1 MATGNAL
8 NIQGCL
14 RGGEAWDYL
23 SRWSLY
29 ADCSE
34 TMNCNFQSC
43 EWLRKVDQTHL
54 RHVGQFSFTC
64 RTISIH
70 SRAVMA
76 AVDHFSTCYKAPLQH
91 TLSVN
96 ILLGLDASLVI
107 PKMCVSSSMLLNLSS
122 YHFSYPRW
130 QHVTPKSD
138 PSPKTGHLGK
148 THIHW
153 HLEVAL
159 PDIRLGPHNIS

>member
-23 SRWSLY
+23 SRWSSY

-43 EWLRKVDQTHL
+43 ECWGLGRKVDQTHL

-96 ILLGLDASLVI
+96 ILLGLEASLVI
-107 PKMCVSSSMLLNLSS
+107 PKMCVCLPPCFWISPPTTFLIPGDNTW
-122 YHFSYPRW
+122 HPN
-130 QHVTPKSD
+130 QTPL
-138 PSPKTGHLGK
+138 PKQDT
-148 THIHW
+148 W
-153 HLEVAL
+153 V
-159 PDIRLGPHNIS
+159 RLTSIGI

>member
-1 MATGNAL
+1 MAK
-8 NIQGCL
+8 
-14 RGGEAWDYL
+14 R
-23 SRWSLY
+23 
-29 ADCSE
+29 E
-34 TMNCNFQSC
+34 TICQDGLCMQTAQKQWTVTSNLVNG
-43 EWLRKVDQTHL
+43 WGLGRKVDQTHL
-54 RHVGQFSFTC
+54 RHVEQFSFTC

-96 ILLGLDASLVI
+96 ILLGLEASLVI

-153 HLEVAL
+153 YLEVAL
-159 PDIRLGPHNIS
+159 PDIRLGPHNI